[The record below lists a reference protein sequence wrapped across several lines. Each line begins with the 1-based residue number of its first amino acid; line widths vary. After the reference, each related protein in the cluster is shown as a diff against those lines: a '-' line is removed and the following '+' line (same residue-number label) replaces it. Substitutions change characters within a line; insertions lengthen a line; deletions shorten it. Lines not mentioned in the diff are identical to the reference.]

1 MSQNSILAVLEHR
14 TVFLVAIQ
22 LEHRTVILVVIQ
34 MEQRIVLLVV
44 SQLGHKK
51 NYFGGDFNWDTENP
65 YFGW

>member
-1 MSQNSILAVLEHR
+1 
-14 TVFLVAIQ
+14 
-22 LEHRTVILVVIQ
+22 VIQ

-44 SQLGHKK
+44 SQLEHKK